1 MTEFFQW
8 FLRDNWFYVSPL
20 DWLIIILP
28 TAFVLYMG
36 WYAKR
41 YAVQVSDF
49 LSAGRLC
56 GRYVIS
62 MASVA
67 NGLAILTLVSYVE
80 IHYRTGFALTFWSN
94 LTMPLGII
102 MSLTGFVTYRFRET
116 KAMSYG
122 QYIEMRYSRGLRIFA
137 SALRSAS
144 EVMANMIM
152 PAIAGRFFIYY
163 LGLPQYIKL
172 WGFEVPVFNLIIIFC
187 LAMAIGI
194 ICMGGTLAL
203 VITDSIQG
211 MMCYPI
217 MALFAG
223 FLLYKFSWSEEI
235 IPVLTDHVSRQSFL
249 DPYDISELRDFN
261 LFSIGL
267 GLIFTVYNHASWI
280 GANNSSS
287 ARSPHEQKMAGL
299 LGTYRGAMNT
309 VLYLLVAVGL
319 ITYFNHK
326 NFASQAKQVRDTIS
340 TRIADGLFHEE
351 RHQELRKQVL
361 DSVYKKAPIVHEIGK
376 DKPLSDDQNLDT
388 QYLAEIK
395 QIITDNKADA
405 PAVNAS
411 MFQQF
416 RTLYHQTMTAVGIRH
431 MLPPGL
437 SGLFCV
443 LMIMAMIS
451 TDDTRIFSAALTIT
465 QDVVMPFVKKP
476 LTPAQH
482 IWVIR
487 VVAILIGVVFYFGS
501 TMMSQLEYVTLFIS
515 TMTAMWTGA
524 GAMSLL
530 GLYTRFGTTAGA
542 WASLGTGCV
551 LGMFYIALKQNWSRL
566 YVFLQEHNLLEGFS
580 RAVENFSRPFEPIV
594 VWRVNPY
601 KCFINAYEFNFIAF
615 VVAMTLYI
623 TVSKL
628 TCKEPFNLDRMLHR
642 GKYNLDNLNQ
652 TRTAWSLRTLC
663 NKLIGITPEYTFWDR
678 VIARSIFLYS
688 IGYRFIGT
696 FVIILIWNIFYRWP
710 VAWWSRYFFVVSLL
724 VPAIIAI
731 IGSFW
736 FGIGAVIDMRKLFH
750 DLKNRKLNF
759 LDNGQV
765 EGNMSLADKAELEAI
780 DAQSKTSENTE
791 NVKKSI

>member
-1 MTEFFQW
+1 MNGFFQW
-8 FLRDNWFYVSPL
+8 LVNDNWFFVSPL

-28 TAFVLYMG
+28 VAFVLYMG
-36 WYAKR
+36 YYSKR
-41 YAVQVSDF
+41 YVVQVSDF

-62 MASVA
+62 MASIA

-152 PAIAGRFFIYY
+152 PAIAGRFFIYFF
-163 LGLPQYIKL
+163 GMPQYFTL
-172 WGFEVPVFNLIIIFC
+172 WGMEIPTFNVIIILC
-187 LAMAIGI
+187 LIMAIGI

-211 MMCYPI
+211 MFCYPI

-223 FLLYKFSWSEEI
+223 FLLYKFSWNNEI
-235 IPVLTDHVSRQSFL
+235 IPVLTDHVAKQNFL

-280 GANNSSS
+280 GAGNSSS
-287 ARSPHEQKMAGL
+287 AKSPHEQKMAGL
-299 LGTYRGAMNT
+299 LGTYRGAMNN
-309 VLYLLVAVGL
+309 VLYLMVAVGL

-326 NFASQAKQVRDTIS
+326 NFAPQAKEVRDTIS
-340 TRIADGLFHEE
+340 TRIAEGLFHDA
-351 RHQELRKQVL
+351 RHKELHDKVVSAAVNQ
-361 DSVYKKAPIVHEIGK
+361 APIIHEIGK
-376 DKPLSDDQNLDT
+376 DEKLSDDRNLDT
-388 QYLAEIK
+388 KYLAAVKVAID
-395 QIITDNKADA
+395 TNKLDS
-405 PAVNAS
+405 PEENAS
-411 MFQQF
+411 MYQQF
-416 RTLYHQTMTAVGIRH
+416 RTLYFQTMTAVGIRH

-437 SGLFCV
+437 SGLFCL

-465 QDVVMPFVKKP
+465 QDVVMPFIKKP
-476 LTPAQH
+476 LTPIQH
-482 IWVIR
+482 LWVIR
-487 VVAILIGVVFYFGS
+487 AVSIAIGVIFYFGS
-501 TMMSQLEYVTLFIS
+501 TMMSQLDYITLFIS

-530 GLYTRFGTTAGA
+530 GLYSRFGTTAGA

-551 LGMFYIALKQNWSRL
+551 LGVVYIGMKQYWTNLYAFLKNMNWL
-566 YVFLQEHNLLEGFS
+566 DGFT
-580 RAVENFSRPFEPIV
+580 AVVESISRPFEPII

-601 KCFINAYEFNFIAF
+601 KCFINAYEFNLISFI
-615 VVAMTLYI
+615 VAMTLYI

-652 TRTAWSLRTLC
+652 SKTAWTLRTIC

-678 VIARSIFLYS
+678 FIARSIFVYS
-688 IGYRFIGT
+688 IIYRFIGT
-696 FVIILIWNIFYRWP
+696 FLIILIWNIFYRWP
-710 VAWWSRYFFVVSLL
+710 LSWWSGYFFVVSLL

-736 FGIGAVIDMRKLFH
+736 FGIGAVVDMRQLFI
-750 DLKNRKLNF
+750 DLKNRKINF
-759 LDNGQV
+759 LDNGKV

-780 DAQSKTSENTE
+780 DAARKDAE
-791 NVKKSI
+791 KS